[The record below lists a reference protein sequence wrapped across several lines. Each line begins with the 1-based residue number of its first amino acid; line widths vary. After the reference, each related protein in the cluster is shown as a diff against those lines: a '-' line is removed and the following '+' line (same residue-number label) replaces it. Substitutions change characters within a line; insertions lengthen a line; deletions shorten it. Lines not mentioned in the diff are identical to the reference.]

1 MKYMEFPF
9 GQFYLPWK
17 VEGEMGKK
25 ISIITMVMGFGKLA
39 VSGRQLAVKLLTANN
54 LLLTISTYC

>member
-1 MKYMEFPF
+1 MESR
-9 GQFYLPWK
+9 G
-17 VEGEMGKK
+17 VNGEE
-25 ISIITMVMGFGKLA
+25 ILIITMVMGFGKLA